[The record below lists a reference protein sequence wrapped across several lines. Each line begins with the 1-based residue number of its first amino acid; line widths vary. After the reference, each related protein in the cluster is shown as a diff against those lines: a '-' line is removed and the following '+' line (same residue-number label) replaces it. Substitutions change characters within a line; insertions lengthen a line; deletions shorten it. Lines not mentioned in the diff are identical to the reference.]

1 MNVFSG
7 GAVSFPAPPSEIN
20 PRFSHKPFY
29 QSGAGALFFQFCIMV
44 INVENARVYLGGQEI
59 LHNIS
64 WQVER
69 GERCF
74 ILGANGAGKTTLV
87 KMLMGYSWPLY
98 GAKVEVLGKRF
109 GQINLAELR
118 KSIAW
123 VSPFI
128 QQWLADREWTG
139 LDMVISGNDGTIG
152 LFRTPSEEEISKAR
166 EIMASLR
173 GEHLLNRTVQTMSS
187 GEQVK
192 VLIGR
197 ALMNEPELMILDEP
211 SVYLDIAGREF
222 LLNTI
227 EELARKRPELTI
239 VFITQRIED
248 ILPVFNK
255 GMILKTGNIAAY
267 GSREEV
273 LTEQNL
279 KNAFDLDIK
288 LIKTDSGRFW
298 TVIE

>member
-1 MNVFSG
+1 
-7 GAVSFPAPPSEIN
+7 
-20 PRFSHKPFY
+20 
-29 QSGAGALFFQFCIMV
+29 MV

-87 KMLMGYSWPLY
+87 KMLMGFSWPLY
-98 GAKVEVLGKRF
+98 GARVEVLGKRF

-128 QQWLADREWTG
+128 QQWLADKEWTG
-139 LDMVISGNDGTIG
+139 LDMVISGKDGTIG
-152 LFRTPSEEEISKAR
+152 LFRTPSEEEIARAR

-227 EELARKRPELTI
+227 EELALKRPELTI

-255 GMILKTGNIAAY
+255 GMILKAGNIAAY
-267 GSREEV
+267 GSREDV

>member
-1 MNVFSG
+1 MCRPFQNISLSGAIQQPGLFFSR
-7 GAVSFPAPPSEIN
+7 ET
-20 PRFSHKPFY
+20 FSLPFL
-29 QSGAGALFFQFCIMV
+29 QSGIMV

-64 WQVER
+64 WKVER

-87 KMLMGYSWPLY
+87 KLLMGFAWPIY
-98 GAKVEVLGKRF
+98 GAKVEILDKTLG
-109 GQINLAELR
+109 QVNLADLR

-128 QQWLADREWTG
+128 QQWLVDHEWTG
-139 LDMVISGNDGTIG
+139 LDMVISGREGTIG
-152 LFRTPSEEEISKAR
+152 LFRAPSEEEVIKAR
-166 EIMASLR
+166 EIMTSLR
-173 GEHLLNRTVQTMSS
+173 GEHLLDRTVQTMSS

-192 VLIGR
+192 ILIGR
-197 ALMNEPELMILDEP
+197 ALMNEPDLMILDEP

-227 EELARKRPELTI
+227 NELAQKRPDLTI

-255 GMILKTGNIAAY
+255 GMILKAGNIVAH
-267 GSREEV
+267 GRREEV
-273 LTEQNL
+273 LTEENL

-288 LIKTDSGRFW
+288 LIQSQSGRFW